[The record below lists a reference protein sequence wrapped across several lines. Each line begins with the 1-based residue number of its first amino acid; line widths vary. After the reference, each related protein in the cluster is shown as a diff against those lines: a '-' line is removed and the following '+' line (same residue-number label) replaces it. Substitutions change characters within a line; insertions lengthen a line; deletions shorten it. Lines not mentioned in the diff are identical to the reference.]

1 MKLVYKTLH
10 KKQAFLH
17 AMLILLL
24 FLSLL
29 SLQITFTVFTKGQNM
44 AERIHKMDVATTNIF
59 YKEYDDE
66 IKGFLQ
72 EYKEDGNLDFTYEE
86 SLVWPYGVFSTSW
99 MQETSP
105 IYLEGFVKSDAHY
118 PLLEGKPL
126 KDLKGHE
133 IGVMESYARS
143 LRKQGIEPLG
153 HEIEITGSFQEKEK
167 FTNLKT

>member
-44 AERIHKMDVATTNIF
+44 AERIDKMDVATTNIF

-66 IKGFLQ
+66 IKDFLQ

-105 IYLEGFVKSDAHY
+105 IYLEGFVKSAAHY
-118 PLLEGKPL
+118 HNWKSKAFSTGKRGRL
-126 KDLKGHE
+126 SATGWSRRWRNIDGKDAYYGAT
-133 IGVMESYARS
+133 SY
-143 LRKQGIEPLG
+143 P
-153 HEIEITGSFQEKEK
+153 T
-167 FTNLKT
+167 

>member
-1 MKLVYKTLH
+1 M
-10 KKQAFLH
+10 
-17 AMLILLL
+17 
-24 FLSLL
+24 
-29 SLQITFTVFTKGQNM
+29 
-44 AERIHKMDVATTNIF
+44 
-59 YKEYDDE
+59 
-66 IKGFLQ
+66 Q

-133 IGVMESYARS
+133 IGVMK
-143 LRKQGIEPLG
+143 LCTFFTKTGIEPLG
-153 HEIEITGSFQEKEK
+153 QVR
-167 FTNLKT
+167 LKLLDPSRKRKIYDNKCF